1 MQRHPKL
8 GERRSVHRAPLAW
21 LWLLLFCVVPVLIVT
36 AAATVYAVTA
46 TTPGRLLCL
55 GGAVLLLALL
65 GAMCVSDFRKWS
77 ATRTAR
83 LVIYEQGFTFE
94 NKGHLESCNWSDI
107 ERIDFRPIEV
117 RSKHSSPRKVS
128 VIRSI
133 VRRDGTVF
141 GLPQTL
147 KLEKITNLIKAAT

>member
-1 MQRHPKL
+1 MQNHPQL
-8 GERRSVHRAPLAW
+8 GERRSVHRASLAW
-21 LWLLLFCVVPVLIVT
+21 LWLVVLCVVPVLIVT
-36 AAATVYAVTA
+36 AAATVYAVTS
-46 TTPGRLLCL
+46 TTSGPFLCL
-55 GGAVLLLALL
+55 GGSGLLLAILS
-65 GAMCVSDFRKWS
+65 AMCISDFRQWS

-94 NKGHLESCNWSDI
+94 NKGHMESCGWSDI

-117 RSKHSSPRKVS
+117 KSKHSSPRKVS

-133 VRRDGTVF
+133 VKRDGTVI

-147 KLEKITNLIKAAT
+147 NLEKITNLIKAAT